1 MFIKWLKMLPI
12 SHKHRKKCCSVE
24 ELFYKDEGL
33 NWRREFKELS
43 GIVFTY
49 IFHFHISSELF
60 YPVTELISVV
70 VCDSVDFKCEVI
82 SLTV

>member
-1 MFIKWLKMLPI
+1 MFIKLLKILPI
-12 SHKHRKKCCSVE
+12 NYKHRKNVVQQDLTEGGNSKSYLA
-24 ELFYKDEGL
+24 LFL
-33 NWRREFKELS
+33 H
-43 GIVFTY
+43 Y
-49 IFHFHISSELF
+49 IFHFHICSELF

>member
-1 MFIKWLKMLPI
+1 MLPI
-12 SHKHRKKCCSVE
+12 SHKHRKNVVQLRNCFTKMKDLTEGGNSKSYLA
-24 ELFYKDEGL
+24 LFL
-33 NWRREFKELS
+33 H
-43 GIVFTY
+43 Y
-49 IFHFHISSELF
+49 IFHFHICSELF